1 MTVFSELWSTI
12 IPSWLTAIGTIGA
25 VCVALFYRP
34 LANFYNRPK
43 LQSLCNKK
51 TPFVEE
57 ITSSPESSEQEK
69 EARIRMKVVN
79 NGKSTADHCVVNVS
93 CYLKKREDDTY
104 CKMVFAPILI
114 KDYRC
119 SSPTYISPNIT
130 YLLDVA
136 AIRKIDEIV
145 SSTDGNMSHQ
155 FYKLVLLGDKNCV
168 KLGKGTFVIP
178 INISSPR
185 MKTHNAYL
193 KIYWCSDDFCLDDEH
208 FSVEV
213 ISEKDFN
220 SLKIN

>member
-1 MTVFSELWSTI
+1 MGEHLLTCSNEKWSSATCA
-12 IPSWLTAIGTIGA
+12 ST
-25 VCVALFYRP
+25 
-34 LANFYNRPK
+34 K
-43 LQSLCNKK
+43 LRKNHLNQDN
-51 TPFVEE
+51 T
-57 ITSSPESSEQEK
+57 
-69 EARIRMKVVN
+69 
-79 NGKSTADHCVVNVS
+79 
-93 CYLKKREDDTY
+93 DDTY